1 MSYNRKLAGI
11 AAAALL
17 GIISLAGCDSNDS
30 ATYGTVQVK
39 LTDAPIDEFSE
50 ANITINRIVLVGD
63 EETGLGEGY
72 VLFDGSF
79 TANLLD
85 LQNGI
90 DTLLVRDEV
99 PVGSYSQLRVIVDE
113 DAVVRYLAD
122 STTET
127 LKIPSGSTSGIKI
140 NLPKFE
146 INENEDVVEVLIDF
160 DLNRSFV
167 KAGNS
172 GKYIFKPVIKPLSLV
187 VNSQPLSV
195 DTTAATIDTTA
206 VTPPPAD

>member
-187 VNSQPLSV
+187 VNSQPLPV

>member
-1 MSYNRKLAGI
+1 MNNYRRKLAGV

-17 GIISLAGCDSNDS
+17 GMIGLAGCDSNSPD
-30 ATYGTVQVK
+30 AYGTVAVR
-39 LTDAPIDEFSE
+39 LTDAPIDDFSE
-50 ANITINRIVLVGD
+50 AIITINRIVLVGD
-63 EETGLGEGY
+63 DEVELDDAEGY
-72 VLFDGSF
+72 VLYDGSF

-99 PVGSYSQLRVIVDE
+99 PVGAYRQIRVVVDE

-122 STTET
+122 GTTET

-140 NLPKFE
+140 NLPEFE
-146 INENEDVVEVLIDF
+146 VVEGADVVEVLIDF
-160 DLNRSFV
+160 DLDRSFV

-187 VNSQPLSV
+187 VNSQPFPV
-195 DTTAATIDTTA
+195 DTTA
-206 VTPPPAD
+206 VTVAPAN